1 MKTPT
6 GRWLAIA
13 LGVFVFSF
21 PTFGASASIIID
33 HTCTDLTRVPQ
44 SWVQTAKSNLHIA
57 YGHTS
62 HGSQVT
68 DGMTWL
74 VGFINNGGLGLSYP
88 HDLFA
93 WNNGGTGGA
102 LDLHDYA
109 MGGDVGY
116 YPAWVDNTRNY
127 LGTPDPETGRG
138 TAHPNVNVIIW
149 SWCGQVSGYSEQTM
163 ITDYLTPMSTLEAEY
178 PGIKFVYMTGHLDG
192 TGNAGNLN
200 ARNNQ
205 IRDYCRQNNKILYD
219 FADIESYDPDGQTHY
234 MPLMCND
241 NCDYDSDGNGSLD
254 KNWAID
260 WQNSHTQNVDWYDR
274 DDGEVFA
281 HSQPLNANRKAY
293 AAWWLW
299 ARLAG
304 WDGGATPHTISGIV
318 SYNGSGLS
326 NVTLS
331 GFPGSAVQSGIA
343 GYYSASVAEG
353 WTGTVTPTL
362 EGYTF
367 APSHR
372 SYSNVSSD
380 QIDQNYTAR
389 SKKPLVFL
397 PLLLLQ

>member
-13 LGVFVFSF
+13 LGLFVFSF
-21 PTFGASASIIID
+21 QPFGASASIIID

-68 DGMTWL
+68 DGMTGL

-88 HDLFA
+88 QDLFA
-93 WNNGGTGGA
+93 WNSGGTGGA

-116 YPAWVDNTRNY
+116 YPDWVDNTRNY
-127 LGTPDPETGRG
+127 LGIPDPETGRG

-192 TGNAGNLN
+192 TGSAGNLN

-205 IRDYCRQNNKILYD
+205 IRDYCRQHNKILYD
-219 FADIESYDPDGQTHY
+219 FADIESYDPDGQAHY

-260 WQNSHTQNVDWYDR
+260 WQNSHTVDVDWYNCSS
-274 DDGEVFA
+274 A

-318 SYNGSGLS
+318 SSNGSGLS

-331 GFPGSAVQSGIA
+331 GFPGSAVQSDIA

-372 SYSNVSSD
+372 SYSNVGSD
-380 QIDQNYTAR
+380 QVNQNYTAR

-397 PLLLLQ
+397 PLLLLE

>member
-1 MKTPT
+1 
-6 GRWLAIA
+6 
-13 LGVFVFSF
+13 
-21 PTFGASASIIID
+21 
-33 HTCTDLTRVPQ
+33 
-44 SWVQTAKSNLHIA
+44 
-57 YGHTS
+57 
-62 HGSQVT
+62 
-68 DGMTWL
+68 
-74 VGFINNGGLGLSYP
+74 
-88 HDLFA
+88 
-93 WNNGGTGGA
+93 
-102 LDLHDYA
+102 
-109 MGGDVGY
+109 
-116 YPAWVDNTRNY
+116 
-127 LGTPDPETGRG
+127 
-138 TAHPNVNVIIW
+138 
-149 SWCGQVSGYSEQTM
+149 
-163 ITDYLTPMSTLEAEY
+163 
-178 PGIKFVYMTGHLDG
+178 
-192 TGNAGNLN
+192 
-200 ARNNQ
+200 
-205 IRDYCRQNNKILYD
+205 
-219 FADIESYDPDGQTHY
+219 

-260 WQNSHTQNVDWYDR
+260 WQNSHTVDVDWYNCSS
-274 DDGEVFA
+274 A

-304 WDGGATPHTISGIV
+304 WDGGAAPHTISGIV
-318 SYNGSGLS
+318 SSNGSGLS

-353 WTGTVTPTL
+353 WTGTVTPTR

-389 SKKPLVFL
+389 SKKPLVFI